1 MVTLKLALRNLLG
14 AGLRTWLNVI
24 VLSMSYVMIIM
35 SQGIIRGWDK
45 QATRDTI
52 DWEIGGGQYW
62 HQAYDPFDPFTII
75 DSHGI
80 PSESIQNKIQGGEL
94 TPILV
99 SQATIYPEGRIQ
111 SVLLKGIDPDQK
123 VLDIPTESLNTDI
136 GEIPAV
142 IGTRMAKNAKLDVGD
157 YVTVRWR
164 DVNETF
170 DASEIKI
177 VGMMKTSVGNIDMG
191 QIWIPITRLQEM
203 LQMPGEATLMVSA
216 KESTTLGSVDGWVF
230 KDQDFLLQDLKA
242 VIQSKLIGQS
252 IFYVILLFLAMLAIF
267 DTQIFAIFRRRKEI
281 GTLIALGMTRNRV
294 IRLFTMEGA
303 IHGVLA
309 ALMSAV
315 WGIPVLA
322 WLASTGWAMPQ
333 AADDFGMSI
342 AEKIYP
348 YYSIGLVLGTTF
360 IVMTAVTI
368 VSFLP
373 TRRIAKLKPTDAIRG
388 KTS

>member
-24 VLSMSYVMIIM
+24 VLSMSYVMIIL
-35 SQGIIRGWDK
+35 SQGVIRGWDK

-75 DSHGI
+75 DSHGV
-80 PSESIQNKIQGGEL
+80 PSESMQDKIQGGEL

-123 VLDIPTESLNTDI
+123 VISIPTVSLNSDI
-136 GEIPAV
+136 AEIPAV
-142 IGTRMAKNAKLDVGD
+142 IGTRMAKNTKLSVGD

-170 DASEIKI
+170 DAAEIKI
-177 VGMMKTSVGNIDMG
+177 VGMMKTTVGNIDAG
-191 QIWIPITRLQEM
+191 QMWIPITRLQEM
-203 LQMPGEATLMVSA
+203 LQMPDEATLMVSA
-216 KESTTLGSVDGWVF
+216 KESTTLGTVEGWVF
-230 KDQDFLLQDLKA
+230 KDQDFLLMDLKA
-242 VIQSKLIGQS
+242 VIQAKLFGQS

-267 DTQIFAIFRRRKEI
+267 DTQVFAIFRRQKEI

-315 WGIPVLA
+315 WGIPLLA

-348 YYSIGLVLGTTF
+348 YYSVGLVVGTTL
-360 IVMTAVTI
+360 IVMTTVTI
-368 VSFLP
+368 VSFIP

>member
-24 VLSMSYVMIIM
+24 VLSMSYVMIIL
-35 SQGIIRGWDK
+35 SQGVIRGWDK

-75 DSHGI
+75 DSHGV
-80 PSESIQNKIQGGEL
+80 PSESMQDKIQGGEL

-123 VLDIPTESLNTDI
+123 VISIPTESLNSDI
-136 GEIPAV
+136 AEIPAV
-142 IGTRMAKNAKLDVGD
+142 IGTRMAKNTKLSVGD

-170 DASEIKI
+170 DAAEIKI
-177 VGMMKTSVGNIDMG
+177 VGMMKTTVGNIDAG
-191 QIWIPITRLQEM
+191 QMWIPITRLQEM
-203 LQMPGEATLMVSA
+203 LQMPDEATLMVSA
-216 KESTTLGSVDGWVF
+216 KESTALGTVEGWVF
-230 KDQDFLLQDLKA
+230 KDQDFLLMDLKA
-242 VIQSKLIGQS
+242 VIQAKLFGQS

-267 DTQIFAIFRRRKEI
+267 DTQVFAIFRRQKEI

-315 WGIPVLA
+315 WGIPLLA

-348 YYSIGLVLGTTF
+348 YYSVGLVVGTTL
-360 IVMTAVTI
+360 IVMTTVTI
-368 VSFLP
+368 VSFIP
-373 TRRIAKLKPTDAIRG
+373 TRRIAKLNPTDAIRG

>member
-1 MVTLKLALRNLLG
+1 MVTFKLALRNLLG

-62 HQAYDPFDPFTII
+62 HQAYDPFDPFTIT
-75 DSHGI
+75 DSHGV
-80 PSESIQNKIQGGEL
+80 PSESMQDKIQGGEL

-111 SVLLKGIDPDQK
+111 SVFLKGIDPQQK
-123 VLDIPTESLNTDI
+123 ILSIPTESLTADI
-136 GEIPAV
+136 NEIPAV
-142 IGTRMAKNAKLDVGD
+142 IGTRMAKNTKLDVGD
-157 YVTVRWR
+157 FVTVRWR

-170 DASEIKI
+170 DAAEMKI
-177 VGMMKTSVGNIDMG
+177 VGMMKTTVGNIDMG

-203 LQMPGEATLMVSA
+203 LQMPGEATLMVSG
-216 KESTTLGSVDGWVF
+216 KESTTQETEEGWVF
-230 KDQDFLLQDLKA
+230 KDQDFLLMDLKA

-315 WGIPVLA
+315 WGFPLLA

-348 YYSIGLVLGTTF
+348 YYSVGLVLGTTF

>member
-35 SQGIIRGWDK
+35 MQGLIKGWDK

-52 DWEIGGGQYW
+52 AWEIGGGQYW

-75 DSHGI
+75 DSHGV
-80 PSESIQNKIQGGEL
+80 PSVSIQDKIQGGEL

-111 SVLLKGIDPDQK
+111 SILLKGIDPDQK
-123 VLDIPTESLNTDI
+123 ILSIPTESLNAEID
-136 GEIPAV
+136 EIPAV
-142 IGTRMAKNAKLDVGD
+142 IGTRMAKNTKLSVGN

-170 DASEIKI
+170 DAAEIKI
-177 VGMMKTSVGNIDMG
+177 VGMMKTSVGNIDAG
-191 QIWIPITRLQEM
+191 QIWIPINRLQEM
-203 LQMPGEATLMVSA
+203 LQMPGEATLLVSA
-216 KESTTLGSVDGWVF
+216 REGTTLGSVDGWVF
-230 KDQDFLLQDLKA
+230 KDLDFLLQDLKQI
-242 VIQSKLIGQS
+242 IQSKSIGQS
-252 IFYVILLFLAMLAIF
+252 IFFIILLLLAMLAIF
-267 DTQIFAIFRRRKEI
+267 DTQVFSIFRRRKEI

-294 IRLFTMEGA
+294 IRLFTVEGA
-303 IHGVLA
+303 MHGILA
-309 ALMSAV
+309 ALMAVV
-315 WGIPVLA
+315 WGLPLLA
-322 WLASTGWAMPQ
+322 WVAGTGWAMPQ
-333 AADDFGMSI
+333 AADDFGI
-342 AEKIYP
+342 ALAEKIYP
-348 YYSIGLVLGTTF
+348 YYSVGLVVGTTV
-360 IVMTAVTI
+360 IVMIAVTI
-368 VSFLP
+368 VSFIP

>member
-1 MVTLKLALRNLLG
+1 MATLKLALRNLLG

-35 SQGIIRGWDK
+35 MQGIIRGWDE

-52 DWEIGGGQYW
+52 AWEIGGGQYW

-75 DSHGI
+75 DSHGA
-80 PSESIQNKIQGGEL
+80 PTESMQEKIQNGVL

-111 SVLLKGIDPDQK
+111 GILLKGIEPGQK
-123 VLDIPTESLNTDI
+123 ILSIPTEPLAAEID
-136 GEIPAV
+136 EIPAV
-142 IGTRMAKNAKLDVGD
+142 IGTRMARNTRLEVGD
-157 YVTVRWR
+157 VVTVRWR

-170 DASEIKI
+170 DAAEMKI
-177 VGMMKTSVGNIDMG
+177 VGTMKTSVGNVDLG
-191 QIWIPITRLQEM
+191 QIWVPITRLQQM
-203 LQMPGEATLMVSA
+203 LQMPGEATVLVSA
-216 KESTTLGSVDGWVF
+216 KESTAQGSEEGWVF
-230 KDQDFLLQDLKA
+230 KDQEFLLADLKA

-252 IFYVILLFLAMLAIF
+252 IFYTILLLLAMLAIF
-267 DTQIFAIFRRRKEI
+267 DTQVFSIFRRRKEI
-281 GTLIALGMTRNRV
+281 GTLIAMGMTRSRV

-303 IHGVLA
+303 IHGILA
-309 ALMSAV
+309 ALLAAV
-315 WGIPVLA
+315 WGIPLLA

-333 AADDFGMSI
+333 ASDDFGIAI

-348 YYSIGLVLGTTF
+348 YYSVGLVAGTIL
-360 IVMTAVTI
+360 IVMIAVTI
-368 VSFLP
+368 VSFMP
-373 TRRIAKLKPTDAIRG
+373 TRRIAKLNPTDAIRG

>member
-1 MVTLKLALRNLLG
+1 MLTFKLAFRNLIG

-35 SQGIIRGWDK
+35 MQGLIKGWDK

-52 DWEIGGGQYW
+52 AWEIGGGQYW
-62 HQAYDPFDPFTII
+62 HEAYDPFDPFTII
-75 DSHGI
+75 DSHGV
-80 PSESIQNKIQGGEL
+80 PSQSMQDKIRDGEL
-94 TPILV
+94 MPILV

-123 VLDIPTESLNTDI
+123 ILNIPTERLAKEID
-136 GEIPAV
+136 EIPAV
-142 IGTRMAKNAKLDVGD
+142 IGTRMARNTKLSVGD

-170 DASEIKI
+170 DAAEMKI
-177 VGMMKTSVGNIDMG
+177 VGMMKTTVGNIDAG
-191 QIWIPITRLQEM
+191 QMWIPIKRLQEM
-203 LQMPGEATLMVSA
+203 LQLPGEATLLVSA
-216 KESTTLGSVDGWVF
+216 KDGTILGSVDGWVF
-230 KDQDFLLQDLKA
+230 KDQDFLLLDLKA

-252 IFYVILLFLAMLAIF
+252 IFFIILLLLAMLAIF
-267 DTQIFAIFRRRKEI
+267 DTQVFAIFRRRKEI

-303 IHGVLA
+303 MHGILA
-309 ALMSAV
+309 ALMAAV
-315 WGIPVLA
+315 WGIPLLG
-322 WLASTGWAMPQ
+322 WMASTGWAMPQ
-333 AADDFGMSI
+333 AADDFGMSL

-348 YYSIGLVLGTTF
+348 YYSVSLVVGTTI
-360 IVMTAVTI
+360 IVMIAVTI